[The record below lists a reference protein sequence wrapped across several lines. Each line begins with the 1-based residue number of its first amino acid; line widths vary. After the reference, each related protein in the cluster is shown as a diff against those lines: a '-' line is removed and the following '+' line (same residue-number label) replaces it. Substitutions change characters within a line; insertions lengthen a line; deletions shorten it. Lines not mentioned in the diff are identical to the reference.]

1 MDTPLDSLPPLTTDL
16 GLPTPNPLRSILAP
30 IEADMCAMDA
40 IIRSRLSSDVA
51 LIGTIAD
58 YLIGAGG
65 KRLRPAVLLLT
76 ARALGY
82 ADKAHHV
89 LAAVIEFIHTAT
101 LLHDDVVDDSTLR
114 RGRTTS
120 NAMFGNA
127 ASVLVGD
134 FLYSRAFQMMV
145 ACGSGEVLAILAN
158 ATNRIAEGEV
168 LQLMNI
174 HDPSIDEVRYNHIVD
189 RKTATLFSAAARIG
203 AVLAH
208 ADQRVQDTCARYGA
222 HVGTAFQMIDDL
234 LDYAGNIDDIGKQL
248 GDDLREGKCTLP
260 LIHALELSTAEDKA
274 EIQRAIQGGGGNFAR
289 IAAIV
294 RETGALQHVRS
305 RAQAEVEHARDAA
318 LELPHSEFR
327 DSLLSLA
334 SFALHRDR

>member
-1 MDTPLDSLPPLTTDL
+1 MDASLDSPPTV
-16 GLPTPNPLRSILAP
+16 NNSQPLIEPSSLKAVLAP
-30 IEADMCAMDA
+30 IQSDMQAVDA
-40 IIRSRLSSDVA
+40 VIRSRLSSEVA

-58 YLIGAGG
+58 YIISAGG

-82 ADKAHHV
+82 SGSDHHV

-101 LLHDDVVDDSTLR
+101 LLHDDVVDDSSLR

-145 ACGSGEVLAILAN
+145 ACGSTQVLSILAN

-174 HDPSIDEVRYNHIVD
+174 HDPSIDEDRYHHIVD
-189 RKTATLFSAAARIG
+189 RKTATLFSAASQIG
-203 AVLAH
+203 AILVG
-208 ADQRVQDTCARYGA
+208 ADTHLQNTCSRYGA
-222 HVGTAFQMIDDL
+222 HVGTAFQMIDDA

-260 LIHALELSTAEDKA
+260 LIHALEVGNASQKQ
-274 EIQRAIQGGGGNFAR
+274 EIQKAIQDGDGDFAK

-294 RETGALQHVRS
+294 HDTGALNHVRH
-305 RAQAEVEHARDAA
+305 RAQTEVNLAKQAA
-318 LELPHSEFR
+318 LTLPPSEFR
-327 DSLLSLA
+327 QSLLDLA